1 MVKAKSQSE
10 KKAGAAPRKPLDAF
24 VHHRRRALEETGKA
38 FVSLLPEDFRT
49 HAANA
54 LDETRASW
62 EAVFDGVLDTL
73 ECGVD
78 KLRSRPKAGDD
89 KEKVRV
95 EVE

>member
-1 MVKAKSQSE
+1 MVKAKSQPD
-10 KKAGAAPRKPLDAF
+10 KKAGAVPRKSLDAF